1 MAARLDQNQ
10 QDFEARFAALLA
22 AKREADVDVGN
33 AVAAIIGDIRQ
44 RGDAALLDL
53 TAKYDRLQADAV
65 SELAVS
71 RDEIDAALDG
81 LTLVVRQSLEMAA
94 SRIRAFHE
102 RQIPAGFDYQ
112 DDAGVGLGM
121 RYTPVDAAL
130 PPGT

>member
-33 AVAAIIGDIRQ
+33 AVAAIIENVRQ

-53 TAKYDRLQADAV
+53 TAKYDRLQADTV

-81 LTLVVRQSLEMAA
+81 LTPVSYTHLTLPTILLV
-94 SRIRAFHE
+94 
-102 RQIPAGFDYQ
+102 
-112 DDAGVGLGM
+112 
-121 RYTPVDAAL
+121 
-130 PPGT
+130 

>member
-53 TAKYDRLQADAV
+53 TAKYDRLQPDAV
-65 SELAVS
+65 SELAVG

-81 LTLVVRQSLEMAA
+81 LTPALRQSLEMAA
-94 SRIRAFHE
+94 SRIRRKRA
-102 RQIPAGFDYQ
+102 RLSVRLRGDRDGARLLRSARRG
-112 DDAGVGLGM
+112 
-121 RYTPVDAAL
+121 
-130 PPGT
+130 GTS